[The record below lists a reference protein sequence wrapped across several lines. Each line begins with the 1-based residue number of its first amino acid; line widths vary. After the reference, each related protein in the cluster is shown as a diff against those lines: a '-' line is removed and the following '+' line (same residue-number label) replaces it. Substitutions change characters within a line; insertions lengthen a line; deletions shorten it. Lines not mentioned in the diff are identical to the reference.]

1 MRERERDGREWIA
14 PDMLSSIQVLT
25 GLEVFKLCQREV
37 DIDTQI
43 TKMTISIN
51 GTVWLHVR
59 LQQSGASVLFSYITF
74 LYKFSN

>member
-1 MRERERDGREWIA
+1 MREREREREREKGEIDSTRYAVVDPSAYWTRSFEELIA

-43 TKMTISIN
+43 TKMTICIN
-51 GTVWLHVR
+51 ST
-59 LQQSGASVLFSYITF
+59 I
-74 LYKFSN
+74 